1 MSFLGGLLW
10 DPLKKATGLTD
21 AQMAGIGAL
30 AVAAPFALPAAAGAT
45 GAGAAGTAGAAGSSL
60 TGGLLNFS
68 GAQAAAPIA
77 DMSMKATAAD
87 VAGMSNGGGLL
98 SSMTGGLDTVGQYA
112 KPIGNIAGAASQAN
126 GLLSQGQPQ
135 IQPPQI
141 PQYQDMSGLLS
152 TAQQNPQLAQL
163 QAQRAKRRGLLGG
176 TYG

>member
-87 VAGMSNGGGLL
+87 VAGLSNGGGLL
-98 SSMTGGLDTVGQYA
+98 SSLKGGLTTAGNYA

-126 GLLSQGQPQ
+126 GLIQGQQ
-135 IQPPQI
+135 QPMVAPPL
-141 PQYQDMSGLLS
+141 PQYQDISGLI
-152 TAQQNPQLAQL
+152 NNDPLAGL
-163 QAQRAKRRGLLGG
+163 QAKRNQRRGLLGG